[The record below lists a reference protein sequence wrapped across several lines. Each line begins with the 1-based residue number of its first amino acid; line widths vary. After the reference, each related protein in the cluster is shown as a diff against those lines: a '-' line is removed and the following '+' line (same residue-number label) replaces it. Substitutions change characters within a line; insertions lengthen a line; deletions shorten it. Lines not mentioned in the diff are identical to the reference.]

1 VVNFCPHCGVDQAR
15 ARCPA
20 CQANVEAGWRH
31 CITCGVSLIR
41 S

>member
-1 VVNFCPHCGVDQAR
+1 VNFCPHCGADQAR

-20 CQANVEAGWRH
+20 CQANIEVSWRH
-31 CITCGVSLIR
+31 CITCGVSLVR